1 MSMLDQHGYAARSA
15 PQLGFGRRLGFG
27 VGDFGI
33 NVFWNMTNLFAM
45 FYYTDVIGISNTTA
59 GLIIFGAMLWDTIT
73 DPVIGVV
80 AERTR
85 TPVGR
90 FRPYLFI
97 AAIPLGISFA
107 LMFSVPMAAT
117 GAAATFAFAT
127 QLIFR
132 TFYTLVGVP
141 YSSLSARMTQ
151 DSDER
156 GALAVHRMMFA
167 TIAGIVIA
175 AFTRDGAAVLGNG
188 DLHAGFRS
196 VSVLYSFIGVA
207 AILVCAISTREPS
220 PGEPGGEIRPEPRIR
235 DILRMLR
242 HNSAFWT
249 AFAIILVGMSGA
261 TISSKAVL
269 YYLKYNLGAEELTGV
284 TLLAVAVTIML
295 AVPFWGALSKRI
307 GKRQV
312 WACGCAIA
320 AIATLSL
327 WFNPFES
334 PVSVI
339 LILTFG
345 ALGSSANYFSTWSTL
360 PDTVEFG
367 EWKTGIRSESTIFGA
382 VAFAQKLALGFA
394 TLIAGL
400 LLDGFGYVANAEQT
414 PLALTGLKIM
424 ISIIPFCTAIICLVL
439 VLTYRLDQQ
448 FHARIVQEIA
458 RRRETTPVE
467 SEQDA

>member
-45 FYYTDVIGISNTTA
+45 FYYTDVIGIPNTTA
-59 GLIIFGAMLWDTIT
+59 GLIIFGAMLWDTVT

-85 TPVGR
+85 TRIGR
-90 FRPYLFI
+90 FRPYLFLG
-97 AAIPLGISFA
+97 AIPLGISFA
-107 LMFSVPMAAT
+107 LMFSTPLAAT

-141 YSSLSARMTQ
+141 YSSLSARITQ

-175 AFTRDGAAVLGNG
+175 AFTRDGAALLGGG
-188 DLHAGFRS
+188 DLHTGFRD
-196 VSVLYSFIGVA
+196 VSVLYAFIGVA
-207 AILVCAISTREPS
+207 AILVCALSTHEPA
-220 PGEPGGEIRPEPRIR
+220 PEKAGGDVEPGPRIAE
-235 DILRMLR
+235 ILHMLR

-249 AFAIILVGMSGA
+249 AFAIILFGMIGA

-269 YYLKYNLGAEELTGV
+269 YYLKYNLDAEELTGV

-295 AVPFWGALSKRI
+295 AVPFWGAMSKRI

-312 WACGCAIA
+312 WACGFVIA
-320 AIATLSL
+320 ALATSAI

-339 LILTFG
+339 LILVFG
-345 ALGSSANYFSTWSTL
+345 AIGSSANYFSTWSTL

-367 EWKTGIRSESTIFGA
+367 EWKTGVRSESTIFGA

-400 LLDGFGYVANAEQT
+400 LLDGFGYVANTEQT
-414 PLALTGLKIM
+414 PFALAGLKIM
-424 ISIIPFCTAIICLVL
+424 ISIIPFCTAILCLAL
-439 VLTYRLDQQ
+439 VLTYRLDQR

-458 RRRETTPVE
+458 QRRETK
-467 SEQDA
+467 SN

>member
-1 MSMLDQHGYAARSA
+1 MLDQHGYAARSA

-45 FYYTDVIGISNTTA
+45 FYYTDVVGISNTTA

-73 DPVIGVV
+73 DPLIGVV

-85 TPVGR
+85 TPIGR
-90 FRPYLFI
+90 FRPYLF
-97 AAIPLGISFA
+97 AAALPLGVSFA
-107 LMFSVPMAAT
+107 LMFSTPMAAT

-127 QLIFR
+127 QMIFR

-151 DSDER
+151 NSDER

-175 AFTRDGAAVLGNG
+175 AFTRDGAALLGQG
-188 DLHAGFRS
+188 DLHAGFRN
-196 VSVLYSFIGVA
+196 VSMLYAVIGVL
-207 AILVCAISTREPS
+207 AILLCAVSTREPS
-220 PGEPGGEIRPEPRIR
+220 PEEGDGNISPGPGVK

-242 HNSAFWT
+242 QNSAFWT
-249 AFAIILVGMSGA
+249 AFAIILFGMIGA

-269 YYLKYNLGAEELTGV
+269 YYLKYNLDAEELTGV
-284 TLLAVAVTIML
+284 TLLVVAVTIML

-312 WACGCAIA
+312 WASGFVIA
-320 AIATLSL
+320 ALATSSL

-334 PVSVI
+334 PLSVI
-339 LILTFG
+339 LILMFG
-345 ALGSSANYFSTWSTL
+345 AVGSSANYFSTWSTL

-400 LLDGFGYVANAEQT
+400 LLDGFGYVANTEQT
-414 PLALTGLKIM
+414 PRALSGLKVM
-424 ISIIPFCTAIICLVL
+424 ISIIPFCTAVICLGL

-448 FHARIVQEIA
+448 FHARIVREIA
-458 RRRETTPVE
+458 RRKAPEFN
-467 SEQDA
+467 